1 MLTDIEI
8 AHSVKPL
15 PISEVAASAGV
26 DQSHSIPY
34 GFDKAKVD
42 YSLLNEESDHKAKLV
57 LVTAINPT
65 PAGEGKT
72 TTTIGLADAPFVVV
86 A

>member
-26 DQSHSIPY
+26 DQSHLIPY

-42 YSLLNEESDHKAKLV
+42 YSLLNEEA
-57 LVTAINPT
+57 
-65 PAGEGKT
+65 
-72 TTTIGLADAPFVVV
+72 TIRQNSFWSLRSIHSRGRGQRPPRLSVWQMHYVVV

>member
-26 DQSHSIPY
+26 DQSHLIPY

-42 YSLLNEESDHKAKLV
+42 YSLLNG
-57 LVTAINPT
+57 P
-65 PAGEGKT
+65 
-72 TTTIGLADAPFVVV
+72 
-86 A
+86 